1 MAKVW
6 FRNKRYGLGYAPA
19 SWQGWLA
26 TAMVVALAVLD
37 VRLTHSFFADPVAGR
52 QATVAGLVVL
62 VIGYFLLT
70 VSRCDGPMR
79 WRWGDDDQHPL
90 R

>member
-6 FRNKRYGLGYAPA
+6 FRNKRYGLGYSPA
-19 SWQGWLA
+19 AWQGWLA
-26 TAMVVALAVLD
+26 TAAVGGLAVLD
-37 VRLTHSFFADPVAGR
+37 ILFTHTLFDDPVVGR
-52 QATVAGLVVL
+52 QATVAGLVAL
-62 VIGYFLLT
+62 VIAYFLLT

-79 WRWGDDDQHPL
+79 WRWGDDDRRSP